1 MIAPLCDLLSIPDTK
16 VVEVALTGLG
26 NILKLGHQDS
36 GLNGTPNPYALKVE
50 ECGGLDKIEFLQ
62 GHQNEKI
69 YKKTFQIIETYFSQE
84 EEDTGLMPQVS
95 GIFYTDN
102 INWTS
107 KNSNFIHKNNYV
119 CAKMNELTLL

>member
-1 MIAPLCDLLSIPDTK
+1 VIAPLCDLLSIPDTK
-16 VVEVALTGLG
+16 VVEVALNGLE

-95 GIFYTDN
+95 GIFYT
-102 INWTS
+102 
-107 KNSNFIHKNNYV
+107 
-119 CAKMNELTLL
+119 ELYLQK